1 MGQVFLAAPACGVPG
16 RIPEGPRRLNGLQG
30 GDGVENFVVFGEAE
44 GLELG
49 KHQPAVHPDFKGTAA
64 ALDEGSYVVEFVF
77 DRALQTCSIG
87 QVVSFAAVFNRDVH
101 LGPPQQKSMVVS
113 NNEGGILVISPG
125 SVKRLSGS
133 VQSTGPGIVKA
144 AIYGTTAY
152 ARPSVQPSSVKVT
165 GHHMTGSDV
174 DFLRLDFRALRFGD
188 RAARVEAATAGRVD
202 G

>member
-1 MGQVFLAAPACGVPG
+1 MGQMFLAAPACGVPG

-64 ALDEGSYVVEFVF
+64 ALDEGGYVVEFVF

-113 NNEGGILVISPG
+113 NNKGGILVISPG

-133 VQSTGPGIVKA
+133 VQS
-144 AIYGTTAY
+144 
-152 ARPSVQPSSVKVT
+152 RPRHR
-165 GHHMTGSDV
+165 GGSDLWNNSLCQAV
-174 DFLRLDFRALRFGD
+174 CPAVKCKGD
-188 RAARVEAATAGRVD
+188 RPPYDRERCRLPPARLPRTQIWRPGSAGGSGNRWA